1 MKRETIVVGFDGSE
15 CAERALDAAISLADE
30 DSTIHVVVA
39 YDAPTN
45 RYITELY
52 ATVPAEFTA
61 NIDLL
66 AAPRQTLD
74 DAVHIGRAARRVKCQ
89 RHLVDDD
96 PGSAI
101 LDTAKEVGAD
111 LVVVGSR
118 GRGRAAQLLRGSVSI
133 KVAHHCPVDFP
144 RRPLSA
150 PSPSDRGTEWLEPR
164 PGQRVNRIPSI
175 NAPGS
180 LVLAVVRRS

>member
-1 MKRETIVVGFDGSE
+1 MKCQTIVVGYDGSE
-15 CAERALDAAISLADE
+15 CAERALDAAVSLADGN
-30 DSTIHVVVA
+30 STIHVVTA

-52 ATVPAEFTA
+52 ATVPAEFTE

-74 DAVHIGRAARRVKCQ
+74 DAIRAVERHGIEAQ

-96 PGSAI
+96 AGSAI
-101 LDTAKEVGAD
+101 LETAKQVGAD

-118 GRGRAAQLLRGSVSI
+118 GRGRAAQMLRGSVSI
-133 KVAHHCPVDFP
+133 KVAHHCPIDF
-144 RRPLSA
+144 
-150 PSPSDRGTEWLEPR
+150 
-164 PGQRVNRIPSI
+164 
-175 NAPGS
+175 
-180 LVLAVVRRS
+180 LVVH